1 MSSSGLQGAGKH
13 LENCDEP
20 RAWKQLVFLIANT
33 YLVGKNPARNL
44 TESWGVCCTF
54 GRVEMRYR
62 CAALMLFYYP
72 LYLFRNRVFI

>member
-13 LENCDEP
+13 LENCDES

-44 TESWGVCCTF
+44 AVLGCVLHIWEGGNEVPMCPHVVLLPT
-54 GRVEMRYR
+54 
-62 CAALMLFYYP
+62 LF
-72 LYLFRNRVFI
+72 I